1 MADVKLRIEVNPDKE
16 SEFLNSI
23 TNDFGTISNAS
34 YKTNGSSAFVG
45 LDNVNESGREM
56 LSWANGVLRF
66 TADGYLSNDGVSAG
80 KLVSESEPD
89 MFVWGAVPPSGEYS
103 VKLTFKGTANLKDI
117 IVYGD
122 TTANQFPTEAIID
135 GKTTIYS
142 DDYRWAI
149 NLGTESETHTIEFTK
164 WNRPNYNACLTR
176 IMVMMRYF
184 PVDKK
189 SGLKSVESL
198 AQSTTQPDNIYYGVM
213 FNDGSA
219 EIVDVGGEIYDM
231 VRDGVIPNSNVPVQ
245 LFVNGN
251 QIQTHL
257 TTNSNYNAYSKTLSV
272 ELSNEEERLSRIVPM
287 EKADYVNAPSNNLQ
301 TYIRSLLINANRDKW
316 SDLQGVELL
325 NKSQEVLSAELTLD
339 ATTKQP
345 ISIYEYAGKIK
356 VVNGTYYK
364 ESDSVKNNIDE
375 ICNIMQLSFVQG
387 ADGIWKFVS
396 NRPVFFNADKVIRV
410 PRSVCQTRLNF
421 DMLNPVKYENVKY
434 KKNIRTNSIQQ
445 VYNRT
450 FRLKDEDGN
459 FTLAELGERA
469 SIRESGGAK
478 WLNFFVD
485 ISSTYEAI
493 VPDVTFAKDGVY
505 PVTITLKQSN
515 GGTTGGSIV
524 ALPNGGSS
532 NATAN
537 KQEFDFTSM
546 GATATR
552 VPYYATLNSEVV
564 AINRNID
571 ITDDFSNYDEI
582 TVQIQMRCYSKSEEI
597 KQVNDSEKYVYE
609 WGYGSTLLNDSL
621 KYESNDMQNT
631 IANNIVEDYKNGIL
645 VGDINLICQDMF
657 YMDGTKAKTWASGQI
672 INPQDIL
679 CFDDDKTKSGEQRY
693 WRVTSRKAKYAGVP
707 RLELQLQEVK
717 LV

>member
-16 SEFLNSI
+16 NEFLNSI
-23 TNDFGTISNAS
+23 TNDVGTISNAS

-45 LDNVNESGREM
+45 LDNVNESGREA

-66 TADGYLSNDGVSAG
+66 TADGYLSNDGVSVG

-89 MFVWGAVPPSGEYS
+89 MFVWGAVPQSGEYS

-122 TTANQFPTEAIID
+122 PTANQFPTEAIID

-198 AQSTTQPDNIYYGVM
+198 TQSTTQPDNIYYGVM

-219 EIVDVGGEIYDM
+219 EIIDFGGEIYDM
-231 VRDGVIPNSNVPVQ
+231 IRDGVIPNSNVLVQ

-287 EKADYVNAPSNNLQ
+287 EKADYVNTPSNNLQ
-301 TYIRSLLINANRDKW
+301 TYIRSLLINANRDNW
-316 SDLQGVELL
+316 YDLEGQELL
-325 NKSQEVLSAELTLD
+325 VKAQEVLSSEFTID
-339 ATTKQP
+339 PVTNQP
-345 ISIYEYAGKIK
+345 ISIYGYANKIRITE
-356 VVNGTYYK
+356 GTYYK
-364 ESDSVKNNIDE
+364 ESDSVKNQIDE
-375 ICNIMQLSFVQG
+375 ICNIMQLSFIQG
-387 ADGIWKFVS
+387 VDGVWKFVS
-396 NRPVFFNADKVIRV
+396 NRPLFFDDSKVIRV
-410 PRSVCQTRLNF
+410 PRNVCQTRLNF
-421 DMLNPVKYENVKY
+421 DILNPVRYENVKH
-434 KKNIRTNSIQQ
+434 KKSIRTSSIQQ

-485 ISSTYEAI
+485 ISSMYEAI

-505 PVTITLKQSN
+505 PVTITLKKAN
-515 GGTTGGSIV
+515 GSETGGSIV

-532 NATAN
+532 NATAS

-582 TVQIQMRCYSKSEEI
+582 TVQIQMRCYAKSEEI

-609 WGYGSTLLNDSL
+609 WNYSSTLLNDSL
-621 KYESNDMQNT
+621 KYESNDMQDI
-631 IANNIVEDYKNGIL
+631 IANNIVEDYKNGIF

-657 YMDGTKAKTWASGQI
+657 YIDGTKAKDWATGEI
-672 INPQDIL
+672 INTQDIL
-679 CFDDDKTKSGEQRY
+679 CFDDDKDKY
-693 WRVTSRKAKYAGVP
+693 WRVTGRKIKYMGVP

-717 LV
+717 LI

>member
-23 TNDFGTISNAS
+23 INDVGTISNAS

-45 LDNVNESGREM
+45 LDNVNENGREM

-103 VKLTFKGTANLKDI
+103 VKLTFKGTENLKDI

-122 TTANQFPTEAIID
+122 QVANQFPTEAIID

-219 EIVDVGGEIYDM
+219 EIVDVGGEIDDM
-231 VRDGVIPNSNVPVQ
+231 VRDGVIPNSNVPLQ
-245 LFVNGN
+245 LFINGN
-251 QIQTHL
+251 QVQTHL
-257 TTNSNYNAYSKTLSV
+257 TTNSNYNAYSKTLNV
-272 ELSNEEERLSRIVPM
+272 ELSNEEERLLRIVPM
-287 EKADYVNAPSNNLQ
+287 EKADNVNTPSNNLQ
-301 TYIRSLLINANRDKW
+301 TYIRGLLINANREKW
-316 SDLQGVELL
+316 ADLEGQELL
-325 NKSQEVLSAELTLD
+325 AKAQEVLSSEFTID
-339 ATTKQP
+339 PATNQP
-345 ISIYEYAGKIK
+345 ISIYGYANKIRITE
-356 VVNGTYYK
+356 GTYYK
-364 ESDSVKNNIDE
+364 EADSVKNNIDE

-387 ADGIWKFVS
+387 ADGVWKFVS
-396 NRPVFFNADKVIRV
+396 NRPVFFDESKVIRV
-410 PRSVCQTRLNF
+410 PRNVCQTRLNF
-421 DMLNPVKYENVKY
+421 DLLQPVKYENVKY
-434 KKNIRTNSIQQ
+434 KKSIRTSSIQQ

-469 SIRESGGAK
+469 GISESGGAK
-478 WLNFFVD
+478 WLNFFID
-485 ISSTYEAI
+485 ISSNYEAI
-493 VPDVTFAKDGVY
+493 VPDITFSKDGVY
-505 PVTITLKQSN
+505 PVTITLKKSN
-515 GGTTGGSIV
+515 GNTSVGSIV
-524 ALPNGGSS
+524 ALPQGEGSNKQDFDFS
-532 NATAN
+532 KMSATA
-537 KQEFDFTSM
+537 EIL
-546 GATATR
+546 
-552 VPYYATLNSEVV
+552 PYYSTLTGEVV
-564 AINRNID
+564 AIDRYID
-571 ITDDFSNYDEI
+571 LTDDFSNYDEI
-582 TVQIQMRCYSKSEEI
+582 SVQIQMRCYTKSEEI
-597 KQVNDSEKYVYE
+597 KQVNNSEKYVYD
-609 WGYGSTLLNDSL
+609 WGYNSTLLNSSL
-621 KYESNDMQNT
+621 KYESNDMRDI
-631 IANNIVEDYKNGIL
+631 IANNIVEDYKEGIL

-657 YMDGTKAKTWASGQI
+657 YIDGTKAKEWNNGET
-672 INPQDIL
+672 INVQDIL
-679 CFDDDKTKSGEQRY
+679 CFDDDKDRY
-693 WRVTSRKAKYAGVP
+693 WRVTGRKVKYMGVP

-717 LV
+717 LI

>member
-23 TNDFGTISNAS
+23 TNDVGTISNAS

-103 VKLTFKGTANLKDI
+103 VKLTFKGTENLKDI

-122 TTANQFPTEAIID
+122 PTANQFPTEAIID

-149 NLGTESETHTIEFTK
+149 NLGAESETHTIEFTK

-189 SGLKSVESL
+189 GGLKSVESL

-219 EIVDVGGEIYDM
+219 EIVDVGGEIDDM

-257 TTNSNYNAYSKTLSV
+257 TTNSNYNAFSKTLSF
-272 ELSNEEERLSRIVPM
+272 ELSNEEERLLRVVPM
-287 EKADYVNAPSNNLQ
+287 EKADYVNTPSNNLQ
-301 TYIRSLLINANRDKW
+301 TYIRGLLINANRDKW

-325 NKSQEVLSAELTLD
+325 NKAQEILSAELTLD
-339 ATTKQP
+339 PITKQP

-396 NRPVFFNADKVIRV
+396 NLPVFFNADKVIRV
-410 PRSVCQTRLNF
+410 PRNVCQTRLNF

-434 KKNIRTNSIQQ
+434 NRNIRTNSIQQ

-450 FRLKDEDGN
+450 FRLKDEDEN

-493 VPDVTFAKDGVY
+493 TPDVTFAKDGVY
-505 PVTITLKQSN
+505 PVTITLKKSN
-515 GGTTGGSIV
+515 GSETSGSIV
-524 ALPNGGSS
+524 VLPNGGSS

-582 TVQIQMRCYSKSEEI
+582 TVQIQMRCYSKSEQNT
-597 KQVNDSEKYVYE
+597 QVNSKERYAYE
-609 WGYGSTLLNDSL
+609 WSYNSTLLNDSL
-621 KYESNDMQNT
+621 KYDNLDMQSV
-631 IANNIVEDYKNGIL
+631 IANNIVESYKEGIL

>member
-23 TNDFGTISNAS
+23 TNDVGTISNAS

-66 TADGYLSNDGVSAG
+66 TADGYLSNDGITAG

-89 MFVWGAVPPSGEYS
+89 MFVWGAVPSSGEYS
-103 VKLTFKGTANLKDI
+103 VKLMFEGTENLKDI

-122 TTANQFPTEAIID
+122 PIANQFPTEAIID

-164 WNRPNYNACLTR
+164 WNRLNYNACLTR

-219 EIVDVGGEIYDM
+219 EIVDVGGEIDDM

-251 QIQTHL
+251 QVQTHL

-272 ELSNEEERLSRIVPM
+272 ELSNEEERLLRIVPM
-287 EKADYVNAPSNNLQ
+287 EKADNVNTPSNNLQ
-301 TYIRSLLINANRDKW
+301 TYIRGLLISANREKW
-316 SDLQGVELL
+316 ADLEGQELL
-325 NKSQEVLSAELTLD
+325 AKAQEVLSSEFTID
-339 ATTKQP
+339 PATNQP
-345 ISIYEYAGKIK
+345 ISIYGYANKIRITE
-356 VVNGTYYK
+356 GTYYK
-364 ESDSVKNNIDE
+364 EADSVKNNIDE

-396 NRPVFFNADKVIRV
+396 NRPVFFDESKVIRV
-410 PRSVCQTRLNF
+410 PRNVCQTRLNF
-421 DMLNPVKYENVKY
+421 DLLQPVKYENVKY
-434 KKNIRTNSIQQ
+434 SKKIRTNSIQQ

-450 FRLKDEDGN
+450 FRLKDDNGN

-469 SIRESGGAK
+469 GIRESGDVK
-478 WLNFFVD
+478 LLNFFVD
-485 ISSTYEAI
+485 ISSMYDAI
-493 VPDVTFAKDGVY
+493 VPDVTFEKNGVF
-505 PVTITLKQSN
+505 PVIITLKHKN
-515 GGTTGGSIV
+515 GTNSVGRVVKLPQGEGS
-524 ALPNGGSS
+524 
-532 NATAN
+532 N
-537 KQEFDFTSM
+537 KQNFDFTKMSTI
-546 GATATR
+546 AEIL
-552 VPYYATLNSEVV
+552 PYYSTLTSEVI
-564 AINRNID
+564 AIDRYID

-609 WGYGSTLLNDSL
+609 WNYGSTLLNDSL
-621 KYESNDMQNT
+621 KYESNDMQDI
-631 IANNIVEDYKNGIL
+631 IANNIVEDYKDGIF

-657 YMDGTKAKTWASGQI
+657 YADGTKAKNWATGET
-672 INPQDIL
+672 INTQDIL
-679 CFDDDKTKSGEQRY
+679 CFDDDKDRY
-693 WRVTSRKAKYAGVP
+693 WRVTGRKVKYVGVP
-707 RLELQLQEVK
+707 RLELQLQQVK
-717 LV
+717 LI

>member
-23 TNDFGTISNAS
+23 TNDVGTISNAS

-66 TADGYLSNDGVSAG
+66 TADGYLSNDGVTAG

-89 MFVWGAVPPSGEYS
+89 MFVWGAVPQSGEYS
-103 VKLTFKGTANLKDI
+103 VKLTFNGTENLKDI

-122 TTANQFPTEAIID
+122 PTANQFPTEAIID
-135 GKTTIYS
+135 GTTTIYS

-149 NLGTESETHTIEFTK
+149 NMGTESETHTIEFTK

-189 SGLKSVESL
+189 SGLKSIESL

-219 EIVDVGGEIYDM
+219 EIVDVGGEIDDM
-231 VRDGVIPNSNVPVQ
+231 VKDGVIPNSNVPVQ

-272 ELSNEEERLSRIVPM
+272 ELSNEEERLLRVVPM
-287 EKADYVNAPSNNLQ
+287 EKADYVNTPSNNLQ
-301 TYIRSLLINANRDKW
+301 TYIRGLLINANREKW
-316 SDLQGVELL
+316 ADLEGQELL
-325 NKSQEVLSAELTLD
+325 AKAQEVLSSEFTID
-339 ATTKQP
+339 PVTNQP
-345 ISIYEYAGKIK
+345 ISIYGYANKIRITE
-356 VVNGTYYK
+356 GTYYK
-364 ESDSVKNNIDE
+364 EADSVKNNIDE
-375 ICNIMQLSFVQG
+375 ICNIMQLSFVQD
-387 ADGIWKFVS
+387 ADGVWKFVS
-396 NRPVFFNADKVIRV
+396 NRPVFFDESKVIRV
-410 PRSVCQTRLNF
+410 PRNVCQTRLNF
-421 DMLNPVKYENVKY
+421 DLLQPVKYENVKY
-434 KKNIRTNSIQQ
+434 KKSIRTNSIQQ

-450 FRLKDEDGN
+450 FRLKDEDDN

-485 ISSTYEAI
+485 ISSMYEAI

-505 PVTITLKQSN
+505 PVTITLKKPN
-515 GGTTGGSIV
+515 GSETSGSIV
-524 ALPNGGSS
+524 ALPNGGNS
-532 NATAN
+532 NATAS

-571 ITDDFSNYDEI
+571 SSDDFSNYDEI

-609 WGYGSTLLNDSL
+609 WNYSSTLLNDSL
-621 KYESNDMQNT
+621 KYESNDMQDT

-657 YMDGTKAKTWASGQI
+657 YTDGTKAKDWATGEI
-672 INPQDIL
+672 INNQDIL
-679 CFDDDKTKSGEQRY
+679 CFDDDKDKY
-693 WRVTSRKAKYAGVP
+693 WRVTGRKVKYMGVP

-717 LV
+717 LI

>member
-23 TNDFGTISNAS
+23 INDVGTISNAS

-80 KLVSESEPD
+80 KLISESEPD

-103 VKLTFKGTANLKDI
+103 VKLTFNGTENLKDI

-122 TTANQFPTEAIID
+122 PTANQFPTEAIID
-135 GKTTIYS
+135 GNTTIYS

-198 AQSTTQPDNIYYGVM
+198 AQSTTQPDNVYYGVM

-219 EIVDVGGEIYDM
+219 EIVDVGGEIDDM
-231 VRDGVIPNSNVPVQ
+231 VRDGVIPNSDVPLQ
-245 LFVNGN
+245 LFINGN
-251 QIQTHL
+251 QVQTHL

-287 EKADYVNAPSNNLQ
+287 VKADYVNTPSDNLK
-301 TYIRSLLINANRDKW
+301 TYIRGLLINANRDKW
-316 SDLQGVELL
+316 SDLEGVELL
-325 NKSQEVLSAELTLD
+325 NKAQEILSEELTLD
-339 ATTKQP
+339 PITKQL
-345 ISIYEYAGKIK
+345 ISIYEYSGKIEIT
-356 VVNGTYYK
+356 NGTYYK
-364 ESDSVKNNIDE
+364 EADSIKNNIDE
-375 ICNIMQLSFVQG
+375 ICNIMQLAFIQG

-396 NRPVFFNADKVIRV
+396 NRPVFFDESKVIRV
-410 PRSVCQTRLNF
+410 PRNVCQTRLNF
-421 DMLNPVKYENVKY
+421 DLLQPVKYENVKY

-485 ISSTYEAI
+485 ISSMYDAI
-493 VPDVTFAKDGVY
+493 VPDVTFEKDGVR
-505 PVTITLKQSN
+505 PITVTFKESN
-515 GGTTGGSIV
+515 GSTNAGSIGI
-524 ALPNGGSS
+524 LPQGSHS
-532 NATAN
+532 N
-537 KQEFDFTSM
+537 KESFDFTKMS
-546 GATATR
+546 ALAEIL
-552 VPYYATLNSEVV
+552 PYYSTLNSEVV
-564 AINRNID
+564 AIDSHID
-571 ITDDFSNYDEI
+571 ISDDFSNYDEI

-597 KQVNDSEKYVYE
+597 KEVNNKEKYAYD
-609 WGYGSTLLNDSL
+609 WDYSSTLLNNSL
-621 KYESNDMQNT
+621 KYGNNDIQDIIASN
-631 IANNIVEDYKNGIL
+631 IIEDYKNGIL

-657 YMDGTKAKTWASGQI
+657 YTDGTKAKNWGDGEI
-672 INPQDIL
+672 INTQDIL
-679 CFDDDKTKSGEQRY
+679 CFDDNKDRY
-693 WRVTSRKAKYAGVP
+693 WRVTGRNVKYVGVP

-717 LV
+717 LI

>member
-1 MADVKLRIEVNPDKE
+1 MADVKLRIEVNPNKE

-23 TNDFGTISNAS
+23 TNDVGTISNAS

-66 TADGYLSNDGVSAG
+66 TADGYLSNDGVKAG

-103 VKLTFKGTANLKDI
+103 VKLTFKGTENLKDI

-122 TTANQFPTEAIID
+122 QVANQFPTEAIID
-135 GKTTIYS
+135 GNTTIYS

-176 IMVMMRYF
+176 IMVLMRYF

-189 SGLKSVESL
+189 GGLKSVESL

-219 EIVDVGGEIYDM
+219 EIVDVGGEIGDM
-231 VRDGVIPNSNVPVQ
+231 VRDGIIPNSNVPVQ

-251 QIQTHL
+251 QVQTHL

-272 ELSNEEERLSRIVPM
+272 ELSNEEERLLRIVPM
-287 EKADYVNAPSNNLQ
+287 EKADNVNTPSNNLQ
-301 TYIRSLLINANRDKW
+301 TYIRGLLINANREKW
-316 SDLQGVELL
+316 ADLEGQELL
-325 NKSQEVLSAELTLD
+325 AKAQEVLSSEFTID
-339 ATTKQP
+339 PATNQP
-345 ISIYEYAGKIK
+345 ISIYGYANKIK
-356 VVNGTYYK
+356 ITEGTYYK
-364 ESDSVKNNIDE
+364 EADSVKNNIDE

-396 NRPVFFNADKVIRV
+396 NRPVFFDESKVIRV
-410 PRSVCQTRLNF
+410 PRNVCQTRLNF
-421 DMLNPVKYENVKY
+421 DLLQPVKYENVKY
-434 KKNIRTNSIQQ
+434 KKSIRTSSIQQ

-450 FRLKDEDGN
+450 FRLKDDNGN

-478 WLNFFVD
+478 WLNFFID
-485 ISSTYEAI
+485 ISSNYEAI

-505 PVTITLKQSN
+505 PVTVTLKNSSGN
-515 GGTTGGSIV
+515 ASGGSII
-524 ALPNGGSS
+524 ALPQGEGS
-532 NATAN
+532 N
-537 KQEFDFTSM
+537 KQNFDFTKMSTV
-546 GATATR
+546 AEIL
-552 VPYYATLNSEVV
+552 PYYSTLTSEVI
-564 AINRNID
+564 AIDRYID

-597 KQVNDSEKYVYE
+597 KQVNDSEKYVYD
-609 WGYGSTLLNDSL
+609 WSYGSTLLNDNL
-621 KYESNDMQNT
+621 KYENNDIQDI
-631 IANNIVEDYKNGIL
+631 IANNIVEDYKDGIL

-657 YMDGTKAKTWASGQI
+657 YADGTKAKDWASGET
-672 INPQDIL
+672 INTQDIL
-679 CFDDDKTKSGEQRY
+679 CFDDDKDRY
-693 WRVTSRKAKYAGVP
+693 WRVTGRKVKYVGVP

-717 LV
+717 LI